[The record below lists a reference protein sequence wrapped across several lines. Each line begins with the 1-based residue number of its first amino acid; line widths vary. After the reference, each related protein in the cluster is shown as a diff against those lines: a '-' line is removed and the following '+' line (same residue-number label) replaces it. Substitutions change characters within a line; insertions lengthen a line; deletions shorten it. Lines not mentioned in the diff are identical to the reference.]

1 MRSREPRSSKLSG
14 PDRKQGPQ
22 RESQRVET
30 WRAELEPLGETSQQG
45 LVLGARG
52 CHSVRA
58 PVSPPRDRRP
68 LPPEASSLRRKG
80 RHQAGLTQPRVS
92 AVGDCNWGHAAM
104 RALDAPTPA
113 LSPALSPALACLC
126 LRPISGYLQVGLS
139 DPSTLPLLT
148 ASRVQPSSLPLDKH
162 GQPGFVLGQER
173 TFVEEIYEC
182 SRASSQAPPPQL
194 VFTS

>member
-1 MRSREPRSSKLSG
+1 MAGRTGAAGRDLPAGAGAGG
-14 PDRKQGPQ
+14 PWVSQC
-22 RESQRVET
+22 ES
-30 WRAELEPLGETSQQG
+30 
-45 LVLGARG
+45 
-52 CHSVRA
+52 
-58 PVSPPRDRRP
+58 PVSPPGDRRP